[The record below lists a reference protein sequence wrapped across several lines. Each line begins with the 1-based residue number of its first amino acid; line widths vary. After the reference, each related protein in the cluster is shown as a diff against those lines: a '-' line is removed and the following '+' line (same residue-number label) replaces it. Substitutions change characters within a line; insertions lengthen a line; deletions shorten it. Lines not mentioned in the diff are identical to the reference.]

1 MFPTVA
7 SIWEIVRESSISA
20 LFKVRTYEKLVTE
33 TYSNHEMLLK
43 FSKST
48 RKTFAWQ
55 GHFHKECGLRL
66 SYDYLMIL

>member
-48 RKTFAWQ
+48 RKTFA
-55 GHFHKECGLRL
+55 GRGIFIKNVA
-66 SYDYLMIL
+66 